1 MMSGLSR
8 RRAGETHALA
18 STQRMGLHA
27 ELLGR
32 GARGLRRR
40 ARACRGRLRGAPW
53 RCGRRRGADARGLP
67 RRRRGG
73 CPRRVRGGC
82 FCGVA
87 TARHARRAAQEAPA
101 AVRLQRQVRV
111 ALARCRVP
119 ACGREPAQAPTLL
132 RSTSAS
138 NICICGDSYVLR
150 RYWFL
155 CRPRCASVHVL
166 MIGGAMRPGGS
177 PIGVKSK
184 RPSSARRGTRTPSAT
199 VPSP

>member
-1 MMSGLSR
+1 LSR

-18 STQRMGLHA
+18 SAQRLELHA

-32 GARGLRRR
+32 GTRDLRRR
-40 ARACRGRLRGAPW
+40 ARACRGRLRGEVW
-53 RCGRRRGADARGLP
+53 RCGRRRDADARGLP

-73 CPRRVRGGC
+73 CPRRARGGC
-82 FCGVA
+82 FCGGG
-87 TARHARRAAQEAPA
+87 RARRARCPGRGPLPA
-101 AVRLQRQVRV
+101 TRLQRQVRM
-111 ALARCRVP
+111 ALVRGRGP
-119 ACGREPAQAPTLL
+119 ACGREPAQAPKLL

-155 CRPRCASVHVL
+155 CRPRCVSAVFKD
-166 MIGGAMRPGGS
+166 GGEGPGGS
-177 PIGVKSK
+177 TIGVL
-184 RPSSARRGTRTPSAT
+184 SSFRSIARRGTKIPSAT

>member
-1 MMSGLSR
+1 MSR

-32 GARGLRRR
+32 GARDLRRR
-40 ARACRGRLRGAPW
+40 ARACRGRLRGEAW
-53 RCGRRRGADARGLP
+53 CGRRRDADARGLP

-73 CPRRVRGGC
+73 CPSRARGGR

-87 TARHARRAAQEAPA
+87 TARHARRAARDAPA
-101 AVRLQRQVRV
+101 ATRLQGRARV
-111 ALARCRVP
+111 ALVRGRVP

-155 CRPRCASVHVL
+155 CRPRCAFMLVF
-166 MIGGAMRPGGS
+166 GGAMRPGGS
-177 PIGVKSK
+177 TRGLLSSI
-184 RPSSARRGTRTPSAT
+184 PSSPRRGTRTPSAT
-199 VPSP
+199 VLSP